1 MKVSIDKKIQNFL
14 TGINEKKPKMW
25 EKLFD
30 DYYSPLCNFA
40 VGFVKERGIAK
51 DIVQETI
58 IKIWE
63 KPLDFRL
70 ISELNKYLYKSVYN
84 NCIKYI
90 RDQNIKNKNLK
101 DIDIF
106 DYEDPEVLNQVMLE
120 EVIRK
125 LRLIIDTLPSRQKEV
140 MLMSL
145 HKMKNEEI
153 GEELSIS
160 VNTVKKYKKQAYVY
174 IRNQIKKDI
183 FLFAFLIF
191 NI

>member
-1 MKVSIDKKIQNFL
+1 
-14 TGINEKKPKMW
+14 MW
-25 EKLFD
+25 EKLFT
-30 DYYSPLCNFA
+30 DYFSPLCNFA
-40 VGFVKERGIAK
+40 VGFLKDRNIAK
-51 DIVQETI
+51 DIVQETLV
-58 IKIWE
+58 KIWE
-63 KPLDFRL
+63 KPTNFQM

-90 RDQNIKNKNLK
+90 RDNNIKDKQLK
-101 DIDIF
+101 EVDVF
-106 DYEDPEVLNQVMLE
+106 DYEDPEVLNKAMLE

-125 LRLIIDTLPSRQKEV
+125 LRSIIDTLPSRQKEV

-160 VNTVKKYKKQAYVY
+160 VNTVKKYKKQAYES
-174 IRNQIKKDI
+174 IRNRINKDM